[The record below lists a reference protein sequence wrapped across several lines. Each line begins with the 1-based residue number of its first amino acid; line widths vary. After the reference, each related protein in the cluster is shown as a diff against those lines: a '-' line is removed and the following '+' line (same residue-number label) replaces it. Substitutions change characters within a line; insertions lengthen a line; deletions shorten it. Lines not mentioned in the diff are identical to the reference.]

1 MSNSNLCHIYTN
13 TKTKINLLTTL
24 GQNFQP
30 GASNNPL
37 NLNYWMTIVAMA
49 KKFVNLLQSLSDN
62 ITWNYM
68 IFNILGVLL
77 EEFRRNQRLNIIKI
91 LEDFG
96 FYSKN

>member
-1 MSNSNLCHIYTN
+1 
-13 TKTKINLLTTL
+13 
-24 GQNFQP
+24 
-30 GASNNPL
+30 
-37 NLNYWMTIVAMA
+37 MTIVAMA

>member
-1 MSNSNLCHIYTN
+1 
-13 TKTKINLLTTL
+13 
-24 GQNFQP
+24 
-30 GASNNPL
+30 
-37 NLNYWMTIVAMA
+37 MTIVAMA

-91 LEDFG
+91 WKTLDFTL
-96 FYSKN
+96 KIQK